1 MLSVYVDIL
10 EMNFLLTVFSGG
22 TESGGPESTVLGA
35 RVVAGG
41 GSCAAC
47 ASPAPAASAAQAP

>member
-1 MLSVYVDIL
+1 
-10 EMNFLLTVFSGG
+10 MNFLLTVFSGG

-41 GSCAAC
+41 ESCAAC